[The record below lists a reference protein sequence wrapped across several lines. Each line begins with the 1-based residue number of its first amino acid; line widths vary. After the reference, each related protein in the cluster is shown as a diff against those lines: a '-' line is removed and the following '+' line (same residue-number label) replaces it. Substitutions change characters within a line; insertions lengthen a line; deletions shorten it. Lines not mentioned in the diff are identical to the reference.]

1 MVIFQTNFPKTCLD
15 YSNKLCRFAIVFK
28 IIFEQ
33 RYKIVEKINRKSY
46 RIMTAQE
53 FTSRT
58 GIELTNEQ
66 MNAIHEVYMTTND
79 DKDYFCAIIK
89 SQYEADRCNL
99 EYMLDLGRHLADERK
114 KREESKKALED
125 KFKALQEWIYS
136 QTLSYDIEILGNL
149 KQKCKQMFGEK
160 EFYARFITDD
170 GGLDSEDM
178 AAIVSILRK

>member
-1 MVIFQTNFPKTCLD
+1 
-15 YSNKLCRFAIVFK
+15 
-28 IIFEQ
+28 
-33 RYKIVEKINRKSY
+33 
-46 RIMTAQE
+46 
-53 FTSRT
+53 
-58 GIELTNEQ
+58 

-79 DKDYFCAIIK
+79 DKDYFCSIIK
-89 SQYEADRCNL
+89 SQYDADRCNL
-99 EYMLDLGRHLADERK
+99 EYMLDLGRHLAYERA
-114 KREESKKALED
+114 KREESQKALEN
-125 KFKALQEWIYS
+125 KLEALQEWIYS